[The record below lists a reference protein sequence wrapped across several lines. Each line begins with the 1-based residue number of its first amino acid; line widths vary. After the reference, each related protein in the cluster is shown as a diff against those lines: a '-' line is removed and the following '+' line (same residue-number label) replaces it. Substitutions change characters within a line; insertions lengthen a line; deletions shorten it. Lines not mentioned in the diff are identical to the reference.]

1 MLARPTLLALLVT
14 LAACGQRDQM
24 PLTSPLSPSA
34 PSLSQGGQ
42 DGEDD
47 AIDESAAGVVFTMNN
62 ATSGNAVLVF
72 DRAADGTLTPAG
84 SYATGG
90 AGTGGGLGSQGAVTL
105 SKDGRI
111 LLAVNPQSND
121 VTAFAVRGN
130 RLVKLNTTP
139 SGGLRPISVTIS
151 GHLVYVLNAGG
162 SGGIAGFR
170 LHGDDGLTPIAGSA
184 RPLSSAAAGPA
195 QISFAPNGGSL
206 IVTEKA
212 ANAIVSYNVRA
223 DGTTGSPA
231 VTPSAGQTPF
241 GFAFSH
247 RDLLIVSEAF
257 GGAPDASAA
266 SSYSIDH
273 GTLAVKSASVPT
285 TETAACW
292 FVVTPN
298 GKFAYTTNTGS
309 GSITGYRVA
318 SDGRLSIL
326 DADGR
331 TGVTGAGSAPTDEA
345 LSGNGRFLFALNSG
359 SHSVVAFRI
368 GGNGS
373 LSTLSG
379 AVGLPVGA
387 VGLAAR

>member
-1 MLARPTLLALLVT
+1 MLARPTLLTLLIT

-24 PLTSPLSPSA
+24 PLTSPLNPSET
-34 PSLSQGGQ
+34 SLSR
-42 DGEDD
+42 DGAEE
-47 AIDESAAGVVFTMNN
+47 AKDENAAGVVFTMNN

-72 DRAADGTLTPAG
+72 DRAANGTLTPAG
-84 SYATGG
+84 SYSTGG
-90 AGTGGGLGSQGAVTL
+90 AGTGGGLGSQGALTL
-105 SKDGRI
+105 SNDGQI
-111 LLAVNPQSND
+111 LLAVNAQSND
-121 VTAFAVRGN
+121 VTAFAVRGD
-130 RLVKLNTTP
+130 RLVKLNTVP
-139 SGGLRPISVTIS
+139 SGGMRPISVTIS

-162 SGGIAGFR
+162 SGGVAGFR
-170 LHGDDGLTPIAGSA
+170 LHGDDGLTPIAGSV

-195 QISFAPNGGSL
+195 QISFAPDGGSL

-212 ANAIVSYNVRA
+212 ANAIVSYHVRA
-223 DGTTGSPA
+223 DGTTDGPV
-231 VTPSAGQTPF
+231 VTPSSGLTPF

-266 SSYSIDH
+266 SSYAIDG
-273 GTLAVKSASVPT
+273 GTLSVRSASIPT

-292 FVVTPN
+292 FVVTNN

-318 SDGRLSIL
+318 QDGQLSIL

-359 SHSVVAFRI
+359 SHTLVAFRI
-368 GGNGS
+368 GANGS
-373 LSTLSG
+373 LSTVSG
-379 AVGLPVGA
+379 APGVPASA